1 MGTEER
7 KRILIV
13 EDEDK
18 LAKLLADQLALAGYE
33 THAEAYGLVALRYA
47 AEYQPDLV
55 ILDLRLPDI
64 PGYEVC
70 RELRKLYHFWV
81 MPILMLTAMDKPMD
95 QLRGFAYGADGYI
108 TKPFTLP
115 EVLETVSQ
123 LLGPISP
130 AQPFTPEIPDQFLRF
145 SDR

>member
-1 MGTEER
+1 MATADR

-13 EDEDK
+13 ENEDK
-18 LAKLLADQLALAGYE
+18 LAKLLADQLELAGYE

-55 ILDLRLPDI
+55 VLDLRLPDI

-81 MPILMLTAMDKPMD
+81 MPILMLTAMDQPMD
-95 QLRGFAYGADGYI
+95 QLRGFAYGADGCI
-108 TKPFTLP
+108 TKPFALT
-115 EVLETVSQ
+115 EVLETVAQ
-123 LLGPISP
+123 LLGSLSP
-130 AQPFTPEIPDQFLRF
+130 VQPFNARNP
-145 SDR
+145 